1 MEAGERY
8 DVIFLDI
15 AMPGLDGIGL
25 AREIRETD
33 EDVVIVFVT
42 SRTL

>member
-1 MEAGERY
+1 MLLEKIEKANDIKQLKEAELP
-8 DVIFLDI
+8 V
-15 AMPGLDGIGL
+15 L